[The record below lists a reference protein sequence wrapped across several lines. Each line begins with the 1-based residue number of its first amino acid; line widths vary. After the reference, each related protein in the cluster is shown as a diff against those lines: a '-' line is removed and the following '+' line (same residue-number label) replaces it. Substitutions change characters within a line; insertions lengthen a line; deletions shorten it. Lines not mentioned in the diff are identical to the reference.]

1 MSVPT
6 VFIVG
11 AEKGGTGK
19 TTSSRVLLD
28 YLAAKNVLARAFDTE
43 HPSGSLQRFHPE
55 VTRVVDLTETSDQ
68 MVVFDTLAT
77 TETKVTLLD
86 LRAGTLMSTLELLE
100 TIGFLE
106 GVQSGS
112 VNCTLFHVL
121 GANAASM
128 AEIEAIKPYLG
139 AVDYVAVRNR
149 INNATFFANE
159 KGLVGAM
166 KGIEDRSTVDLP
178 NLKEMAFEA
187 VEAAGASFRDFAAD
201 KDADGK
207 PAGNSYVLRGIVKAW
222 LSGCTSELDRIG
234 VLDRIAVDERRKA
247 RR

>member
-1 MSVPT
+1 VSVPT

-19 TTSSRVLLD
+19 TTTSRVLLD
-28 YLAAKNVLARAFDTE
+28 YLASKNVLARAFDTE

-100 TIGFLE
+100 TIGFLD

-128 AEIEAIKPYLG
+128 AEIESIKPYLG

-166 KGIEDRSTVDLP
+166 KGIEDRPTIDLP

-234 VLDRIAVDERRKA
+234 VLGRIAIDERRKA